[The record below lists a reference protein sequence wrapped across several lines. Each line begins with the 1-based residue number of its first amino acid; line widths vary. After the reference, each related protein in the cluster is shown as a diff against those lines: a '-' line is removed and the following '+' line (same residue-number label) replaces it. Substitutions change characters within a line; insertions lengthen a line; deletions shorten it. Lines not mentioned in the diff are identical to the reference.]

1 VFERFKKTEMEK
13 EKRRNKNRKRPRG
26 NDLAQPQKQPTA
38 QQCPAPEA
46 VPSPLSF
53 LADWWDP
60 PVISLLPLIPLPLA
74 GNGRELLPS
83 SIP

>member
-1 VFERFKKTEMEK
+1 VYERFKKTEK
-13 EKRRNKNRKRPRG
+13 EKKERKIKIEKAPGKRFG
-26 NDLAQPQKQPTA
+26 
-38 QQCPAPEA
+38 PAPDRAHGPLPAEPEP